1 MSYYG
6 TNVSN
11 SSSAYAQTGYSA
23 QARFHYV
30 VSDSVNDAGDLTAE
44 EIKKL
49 NKSMRVHEESLSLLG
64 Q

>member
-11 SSSAYAQTGYSA
+11 SSSVFAQTGYSS

-30 VSDSVNDAGDLTAE
+30 VSDLTDNVGNLTAE
-44 EIKKL
+44 EINKL
-49 NKSMRVHEESLSLLG
+49 NKSLRIHEESLSLLG

>member
-6 TNVSN
+6 TNVSS
-11 SSSAYAQTGYSA
+11 SSSAFSQTGYSA
-23 QARFHYV
+23 QARFQYV
-30 VSDSVNDAGDLTAE
+30 VSDSANDAGNLTAE

-49 NKSMRVHEESLSLLG
+49 NRSMRIHEESLSLLG